1 MDKTESEKQEWNLET
16 RNQNGSPF
24 YPWLPDLFFSFAS
37 YVSRFLDSFL
47 SAFFRNTST
56 GSETRSIPTRSPL
69 PIEIESGIRSPRN
82 YNNSLSFPGFQICL
96 PPAS

>member
-16 RNQNGSPF
+16 RNQNGSAF
-24 YPWLPDLFFSFAS
+24 YPWLPDLFSSFAS

-56 GSETRSIPTRSPL
+56 GSETRSIP
-69 PIEIESGIRSPRN
+69 
-82 YNNSLSFPGFQICL
+82 NSLAVTDRNRIRDQKSQEL
-96 PPAS
+96 